1 MEDHEANQQVATK
14 RRPSMW
20 WMIAVVLFV
29 GVAIAFVVVMRQNAA
44 QKAVTNFQTCEA
56 AGGIIAESYPE
67 QCMIYGRTYV
77 NEEQVVSSSGDY
89 IGLSERQAF
98 TKAEDEG
105 RTVRV
110 VAREGESL
118 PVTMDFVDGRLNLT
132 IQNGVVHRV
141 GVEGVE

>member
-44 QKAVTNFQTCEA
+44 QRAVANFQTCEA

-89 IGLSERQAF
+89 IGLSERDALD
-98 TKAEDEG
+98 KAETEDK
-105 RTVRV
+105 VARV
-110 VAREGESL
+110 VAREGKSL
-118 PVTMDFVDGRLNLT
+118 PVTMDFVEGRLNLT
-132 IQNGVVHRV
+132 IQNSVVHRIH
-141 GVEGVE
+141 VESVD